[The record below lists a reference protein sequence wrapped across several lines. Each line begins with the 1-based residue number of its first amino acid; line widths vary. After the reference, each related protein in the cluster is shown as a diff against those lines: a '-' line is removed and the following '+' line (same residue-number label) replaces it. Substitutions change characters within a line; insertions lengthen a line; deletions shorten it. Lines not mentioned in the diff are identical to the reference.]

1 MAVSEGK
8 PTASDVK
15 GKLQGVLVDLEKH
28 KDLYQQTYQELQAE
42 KELRIKVNLHLR
54 RKLIDKICSTRI

>member
-15 GKLQGVLVDLEKH
+15 GKLQGVLTELEKN
-28 KDLYQQTYQELQAE
+28 KDLYQQTFQELQAE
-42 KELRIKVNLHLR
+42 KELRIKV
-54 RKLIDKICSTRI
+54 SVFMM

>member
-15 GKLQGVLVDLEKH
+15 GKLQGVLKELETY
-28 KDLYQQTYQELQAE
+28 KDLYRKTCQELEAE
-42 KELRIKVNLHLR
+42 RELRIKVRMTFNTSSVAELV
-54 RKLIDKICSTRI
+54 

>member
-15 GKLQGVLVDLEKH
+15 GKLQGVLQELETY
-28 KDLYQQTYQELQAE
+28 KDLYRKTCQELEAE
-42 KELRIKVNLHLR
+42 RELKIKVRMNWNAM
-54 RKLIDKICSTRI
+54 KTAES